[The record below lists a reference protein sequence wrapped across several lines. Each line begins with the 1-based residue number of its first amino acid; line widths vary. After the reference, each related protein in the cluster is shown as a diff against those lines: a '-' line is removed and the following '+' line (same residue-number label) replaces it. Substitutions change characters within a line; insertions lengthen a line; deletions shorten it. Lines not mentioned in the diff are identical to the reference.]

1 MKLFQ
6 WAVAAAVILT
16 QSVPDAPLLA
26 DETTDS
32 INSLKQ
38 KIEQLDQK
46 LDQHRQET
54 QDGFAAAHRVIGG
67 ISHTLADHEVRI
79 KALEGE

>member
-38 KIEQLDQK
+38 KI
-46 LDQHRQET
+46 
-54 QDGFAAAHRVIGG
+54 
-67 ISHTLADHEVRI
+67 
-79 KALEGE
+79 